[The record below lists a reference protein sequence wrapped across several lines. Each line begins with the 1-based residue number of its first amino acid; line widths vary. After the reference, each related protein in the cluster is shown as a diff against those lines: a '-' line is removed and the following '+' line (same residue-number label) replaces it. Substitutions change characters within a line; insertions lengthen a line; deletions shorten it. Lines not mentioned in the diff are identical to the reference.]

1 MENKIKVT
9 LIEVVTKE
17 GLTIYIHIRLKIKP
31 TSVRIRS
38 LS

>member
-17 GLTIYIHIRLKIKP
+17 GLTKYIYIY
-31 TSVRIRS
+31 V
-38 LS
+38 